1 MDDTRKIPG
10 VNLLPV
16 NALTVLRKELS
27 FSVIIKDNGRLLVRS
42 RRFIIELVSINLI
55 PDERLRR
62 CPGTT
67 V

>member
-1 MDDTRKIPG
+1 MDDTREVPG

-27 FSVIIKDNGRLLVRS
+27 FSVIIRDNGRLLVRS
-42 RRFIIELVSINLI
+42 RRFIIELVSINLV

-62 CPGTT
+62 YPGIT

>member
-1 MDDTRKIPG
+1 MDDVREVPG

-16 NALTVLRKELS
+16 NALTVLRKKLS
-27 FSVIIKDNGRLLVRS
+27 FSTIIKDNGRLLVRS

>member
-1 MDDTRKIPG
+1 MDDTREVPG

-27 FSVIIKDNGRLLVRS
+27 FSVIIKDNGRLLIKS
-42 RRFIIELVSINLI
+42 RRFIIELVSINLV

-62 CPGTT
+62 YPGITA
-67 V
+67 

>member
-1 MDDTRKIPG
+1 MDDTREVPG

-16 NALTVLRKELS
+16 NALAVLRKELS
-27 FSVIIKDNGRLLVRS
+27 FSVIIKDNGRFLVRS
-42 RRFIIELVSINLI
+42 RRFIIELVGINLV

>member
-1 MDDTRKIPG
+1 MDDTRKVLG

-16 NALTVLRKELS
+16 NALTVLKKELL
-27 FSVIIKDNGRLLVRS
+27 FSVIIRDNGRLLVGS
-42 RRFIIELVSINLI
+42 RRFIIELVNINLV

-62 CPGTT
+62 CPGIT

>member
-1 MDDTRKIPG
+1 MDDTREVPG

-27 FSVIIKDNGRLLVRS
+27 FSVIIRDNGRLLVKS
-42 RRFIIELVSINLI
+42 RRFIIELVNINLV
-55 PDERLRR
+55 PDERLRKY
-62 CPGTT
+62 PGIT

>member
-1 MDDTRKIPG
+1 MDDTREVPG
-10 VNLLPV
+10 VNPLPV

-27 FSVIIKDNGRLLVRS
+27 FSAIIRDNGRLLVRS
-42 RRFIIELVSINLI
+42 RRSIIELISINLV

-62 CPGTT
+62 CPGIT

>member
-1 MDDTRKIPG
+1 MDDTREVPG

-16 NALTVLRKELS
+16 NALTVLKKELS
-27 FSVIIKDNGRLLVRS
+27 FSVIIRDNGRLLVKS
-42 RRFIIELVSINLI
+42 RRFIIELISINLV

-67 V
+67 A

>member
-1 MDDTRKIPG
+1 MDDTREVPG

-42 RRFIIELVSINLI
+42 RRFIIELVSINLV

>member
-1 MDDTRKIPG
+1 MDDTREVPG

-67 V
+67 A

>member
-1 MDDTRKIPG
+1 MDDTREVPG

-16 NALTVLRKELS
+16 NALTVLKKELS
-27 FSVIIKDNGRLLVRS
+27 FSTIIRDNGRLLIKS
-42 RRFIIELVSINLI
+42 RRSIIKLVNILI

-62 CPGTT
+62 YPGTT